1 MCSRRAW
8 SRSFVLLLA
17 ASPHGGA
24 PVALANQAEGI
35 LRRASASIPR
45 VPAVSILSILR
56 FTNAAWSM
64 ERRCWRRCGRWR
76 PLLNEPRRSIARE
89 GRTPRIVNP
98 SESLLV
104 GLIVI
109 IELWRRL
116 SLSCAA
122 YIRLHKARRVCAR
135 EGAASCRIVL
145 PEASLVDKAHIVLTR
160 RRARVVLR
168 RREFGRCASTLQCR
182 ARRTCLNKL
191 SRRHARKRRAPCIR
205 VAIDAAARAEPA
217 ARRERS
223 CAR

>member
-8 SRSFVLLLA
+8 RRRFVLLLA
-17 ASPHGGA
+17 PSPHGGA

-45 VPAVSILSILR
+45 VPAISILSILR
-56 FTNAAWSM
+56 FTNAAWSI
-64 ERRCWRRCGRWR
+64 ERGIRRCWRRCGRWR
-76 PLLNEPRRSIARE
+76 PLLNEPRRGIARE

-145 PEASLVDKAHIVLTR
+145 SEASLVDKANIVLTR

-168 RREFGRCASTLQCR
+168 RREFGRCAAALQCR
-182 ARRTCLNKL
+182 AR
-191 SRRHARKRRAPCIR
+191 
-205 VAIDAAARAEPA
+205 
-217 ARRERS
+217 
-223 CAR
+223 